1 MSDVLRV
8 EAHGAWPA
16 HTVETLPW
24 RPQSRSGTRAD
35 RMLSSVDPM
44 TPPLI
49 ADLDYIPP
57 IATMVASET
66 ALLAVAQA
74 DTDAEGHSAAMSR
87 FMMRTESV
95 ASSKVGR

>member
-8 EAHGAWPA
+8 EAQGAWPA

-24 RPQSRSGTRAD
+24 RQQSRGGTRAD
-35 RMLSSVDPM
+35 RMLSSVDTM

-49 ADLDYIPP
+49 AALDYMPP

-66 ALLAVAQA
+66 ALLAVA
-74 DTDAEGHSAAMSR
+74 
-87 FMMRTESV
+87 
-95 ASSKVGR
+95 